1 MGIVGSGFACLAVI
15 NGVFMQETFKVAQ
28 QDDQIMLRTG
38 PWFSVLRLLHVYS

>member
-1 MGIVGSGFACLAVI
+1 MDIVGSGFACLAVI

-38 PWFSVLRLLHVYS
+38 PWFSVLRLLHV